1 MNKRKKALL
10 GPFFQVDFS
19 SYVLHRT
26 AIAQLVQGGPK
37 NQRRQ
42 NEVLHRVEEET
53 VRRNMTQHLKQLK
66 SQQE

>member
-1 MNKRKKALL
+1 M
-10 GPFFQVDFS
+10 VDFS

-26 AIAQLVQGGPK
+26 TIAQLVQGGPK

-42 NEVLHRVEEET
+42 NEVFHRVEEET
-53 VRRNMTQHLKQLK
+53 VRRNMAQHLKQLE

>member
-1 MNKRKKALL
+1 M
-10 GPFFQVDFS
+10 VDFS

-42 NEVLHRVEEET
+42 NEVFHRVEEET
-53 VRRNMTQHLKQLK
+53 VRRNMAQHLKQLE